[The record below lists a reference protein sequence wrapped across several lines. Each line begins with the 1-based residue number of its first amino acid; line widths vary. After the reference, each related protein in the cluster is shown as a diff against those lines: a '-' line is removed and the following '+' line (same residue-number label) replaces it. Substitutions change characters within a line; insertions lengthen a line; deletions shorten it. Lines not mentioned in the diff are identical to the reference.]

1 MAHALVKMEVSQKQA
16 YIFSSN
22 KLKDN
27 VSNSEDIAWIMD
39 PEYFKLMA
47 GESGLFVKEKNL
59 VYSGGGHI
67 VLVFEEKET
76 AVSFVKLATFQI
88 HKDYPGI
95 EVFAKVLEYDEE
107 DEKKSKFIVEFMADN
122 MDKLSQKLEEKKAT
136 RLSSFHQGTFG
147 IEKIDS
153 TTLKPV
159 LKSVNGVKCKGQGR
173 SDEEQTLDA
182 KQKAD
187 AKQKTDARLSILGY
201 KLASKFEDLGGSH
214 GESSFIAVVHIDGNA
229 MGARVKDLYKKARSD
244 RRTKWETFKQ
254 QLKRFSDSV
263 DNDFKNSYIEMLQ
276 KVQERI
282 ESEKLKELNLK
293 DGFFPVR
300 RIITAGNDICFV
312 TDGRIGIECARE
324 FIEALLK
331 KKNAQDK
338 KGYAACAGVAI
349 VHQKYPFYQ
358 AYELAERL
366 CSNAKKFG
374 AALGSENDTDASYN
388 GANVSSI
395 DWHIEYG
402 EIKDTL
408 KEIRNQYITADGN
421 HLEMRPYIIN
431 AGSDVNKKE
440 KVRTYDN
447 FKSQIGE
454 LQKQDFDYARGK
466 LKELRS
472 VLKQGET
479 ATQSYIQFNNLSKD
493 FGTFQ
498 AGFDGIK
505 RSQIFDALE
514 IADTYISL
522 EDPKEQGEN
531 V

>member
-1 MAHALVKMEVSQKQA
+1 M
-16 YIFSSN
+16 
-22 KLKDN
+22 
-27 VSNSEDIAWIMD
+27 
-39 PEYFKLMA
+39 
-47 GESGLFVKEKNL
+47 
-59 VYSGGGHI
+59 
-67 VLVFEEKET
+67 
-76 AVSFVKLATFQI
+76 
-88 HKDYPGI
+88 
-95 EVFAKVLEYDEE
+95 
-107 DEKKSKFIVEFMADN
+107 
-122 MDKLSQKLEEKKAT
+122 
-136 RLSSFHQGTFG
+136 
-147 IEKIDS
+147 
-153 TTLKPV
+153 
-159 LKSVNGVKCKGQGR
+159 
-173 SDEEQTLDA
+173 
-182 KQKAD
+182 
-187 AKQKTDARLSILGY
+187 
-201 KLASKFEDLGGSH
+201 
-214 GESSFIAVVHIDGNA
+214 
-229 MGARVKDLYKKARSD
+229 
-244 RRTKWETFKQ
+244 
-254 QLKRFSDSV
+254 
-263 DNDFKNSYIEMLQ
+263 
-276 KVQERI
+276 
-282 ESEKLKELNLK
+282 
-293 DGFFPVR
+293 
-300 RIITAGNDICFV
+300 
-312 TDGRIGIECARE
+312 
-324 FIEALLK
+324 
-331 KKNAQDK
+331 
-338 KGYAACAGVAI
+338 
-349 VHQKYPFYQ
+349 HQKYPFYQ
-358 AYELAERL
+358 AYDLAEKL

-374 AALGSENDTDASYN
+374 AALGSEKETDDSYN

>member
-39 PEYFKLMA
+39 PEYFKLIA
-47 GESGLFVKEKNL
+47 GESGLFDKGKNL

-67 VLVFEEKET
+67 VLEFEEKET

-95 EVFAKVLEYDEE
+95 EVFAKVLEYS
-107 DEKKSKFIVEFMADN
+107 EKDGKKAKPMIKKMNE
-122 MDKLSQKLEEKKAT
+122 LSQELERKKAT

-159 LKSVNGVKCKGQGR
+159 LKSVNGIKCKEQGR

-187 AKQKTDARLSILGY
+187 IKQTTDAELSIPGY
-201 KLASKFEDLGGSH
+201 ELASKFEDLGGSH

-229 MGARVKDLYKKARSD
+229 MGTRVKALYD
-244 RRTKWETFKQ
+244 EVEHNRTEGWEKFKGK
-254 QLKRFSDSV
+254 LKTFSDSI
-263 DNDFKNSYIEMLQ
+263 DDDFKNSYTEMLQ

-300 RIITAGNDICFV
+300 RIITAGDDICFV
-312 TDGRIGIECARE
+312 TDGRIGIECART

-402 EIKDTL
+402 EVKDTL
-408 KEIRNQYITADGN
+408 REIRNQYITADGN
-421 HLEMRPYIIN
+421 HLEMRPYIIK
-431 AGSDVNKKE
+431 AGSDVKKKE
-440 KVRTYDN
+440 EVRTYEN
-447 FKSQIGE
+447 FKSKIGE

-479 ATQSYIQFNNLSKD
+479 AIQSYIRFNNLSKD

>member
-22 KLKDN
+22 KLKNN

-39 PEYFKLMA
+39 PEYFKLIA

-67 VLVFEEKET
+67 VLEFEEKET

-95 EVFAKVLEYDEE
+95 EVFAKVLEYSDK
-107 DEKKSKFIVEFMADN
+107 DGKKAKPMIKKMKE
-122 MDKLSQKLEEKKAT
+122 LSQELERKKAT

-159 LKSVNGVKCKGQGR
+159 LKSVNGIKCEEQQ
-173 SDEEQTLDA
+173 SMLDEER
-182 KQKAD
+182 KP
-187 AKQKTDARLSILGY
+187 DARFLIPGY

-229 MGARVKDLYKKARSD
+229 MGARVEKLYKEGENGTAAWDKF
-244 RRTKWETFKQ
+244 KGKLLTF
-254 QLKRFSDSV
+254 SESID
-263 DNDFKNSYIEMLQ
+263 DDFKNSYTEMLK

-282 ESEKLKELNLK
+282 ELGKLKELNLK

-300 RIITAGNDICFV
+300 RIITAGDDICFV

-331 KKNAQDK
+331 KKNAHDK

-358 AYELAERL
+358 AYDLAEKL

-374 AALGSENDTDASYN
+374 AALGSEKETDDSYN

-402 EIKDTL
+402 EVKDTL
-408 KEIRNQYITADGN
+408 REIRNQYITADGN

-431 AGSDVNKKE
+431 AGSDVDKKE
-440 KVRTYDN
+440 KVRRYDK
-447 FKSQIGE
+447 FKEQIE
-454 LQKQDFDYARGK
+454 TIQKQDSDYARGK

-479 ATQSYIQFNNLSKD
+479 AIQSYIRFNNLSKD

>member
-1 MAHALVKMEVSQKQA
+1 MAHALVKLEVSQKQA

-27 VSNSEDIAWIMD
+27 VLNSAVIAWIMSPD
-39 PEYFKLMA
+39 YFADIVKA
-47 GESGLFVKEKNL
+47 DGREELFSETENL

-67 VLVFEEKET
+67 VLDYEEKET
-76 AVSFVKLATFQI
+76 AVSFVRLITSQI
-88 HKDYPGI
+88 HKEYSGI
-95 EVFAKVLEYDEE
+95 EIFVKVLEYSDGDRKNAKSMIKKMKELSQAL
-107 DEKKSKFIVEFMADN
+107 EKKKSE
-122 MDKLSQKLEEKKAT
+122 
-136 RLSSFHQGTFG
+136 RLSAFHQGTFG

-153 TTLKPV
+153 TTLKPT
-159 LKSVNGVKCKGQGR
+159 LKSVNGKKYEGQKMPKT
-173 SDEEQTLDA
+173 EEEIEDA
-182 KQKAD
+182 
-187 AKQKTDARLSILGY
+187 LSPLGY
-201 KLASKFEDLGGSH
+201 NLVNKFEDLGGSH

-229 MGARVKDLYKKARSD
+229 MGKKVNDFYK
-244 RRTKWETFKQ
+244 
-254 QLKRFSDSV
+254 SV
-263 DNDFKNSYIEMLQ
+263 DNKAKWSKFKNKLNDFSESIDKDFKDAYKEMVQ
-276 KVQERI
+276 TVQEELEAGRL
-282 ESEKLKELNLK
+282 ESLELK
-293 DGFFPVR
+293 DNNFPVR
-300 RIITAGNDICFV
+300 RIITAGDDICFV
-312 TDGRIGIECARE
+312 TDGRIGIECVVT
-324 FIEALLK
+324 FIEKLTK
-331 KKNAQDK
+331 KKNK
-338 KGYAACAGVAI
+338 CIKGNNAEYAACAGVAI

-358 AYELAERL
+358 AYDLAEKL

-374 AALGSENDTDASYN
+374 AALGSEKETDDSYN

>member
-22 KLKDN
+22 KLKNN

-39 PEYFKLMA
+39 PEYFKLIA

-67 VLVFEEKET
+67 VLEFEEKET

-95 EVFAKVLEYDEE
+95 EVFAKVLEYIDK
-107 DEKKSKFIVEFMADN
+107 DGKKAKPMIKKMKE
-122 MDKLSQKLEEKKAT
+122 LSQKLERKKAT

-159 LKSVNGVKCKGQGR
+159 LKSVNGIKCEEQQ
-173 SDEEQTLDA
+173 SMLDEER
-182 KQKAD
+182 KP
-187 AKQKTDARLSILGY
+187 DARFLIPGY

-229 MGARVKDLYKKARSD
+229 MGARVEKLYKEGENGTAAWD
-244 RRTKWETFKQ
+244 TFKGK
-254 QLKRFSDSV
+254 LLTFSESID
-263 DNDFKNSYIEMLQ
+263 DDFKNSYTEMIQ
-276 KVQERI
+276 KVRERI
-282 ESEKLKELNLK
+282 KSEKLKELNLK
-293 DGFFPVR
+293 DSFFPVR
-300 RIITAGNDICFV
+300 RIITAGDDICFV

-324 FIEALLK
+324 FIKALLK
-331 KKNAQDK
+331 KKNAHDK

-358 AYELAERL
+358 AYELAEKL

-374 AALGSENDTDASYN
+374 AALGSEKEKDASYN

-402 EIKDTL
+402 EVKDTL

-421 HLEMRPYIIN
+421 HLETRPYIIN
-431 AGSDVNKKE
+431 AGSDVDKKE
-440 KVRTYDN
+440 KVRRYDK
-447 FKSQIGE
+447 FKEQIE
-454 LQKQDFDYARGK
+454 MIQKQDSDYARGK

-479 ATQSYIQFNNLSKD
+479 ATQSYIQFFNTLSKD